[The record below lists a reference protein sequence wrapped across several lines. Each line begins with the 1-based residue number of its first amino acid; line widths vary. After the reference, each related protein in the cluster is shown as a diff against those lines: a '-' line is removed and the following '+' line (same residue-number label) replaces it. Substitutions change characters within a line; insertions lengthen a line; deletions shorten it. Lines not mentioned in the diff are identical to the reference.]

1 MIPDNADRRRL
12 LVIDDDP
19 AWRSLYRLEFGDRF
33 EVVEA
38 SDGREGLAQ
47 LEAAVPD
54 LVILDLN
61 MPRMDGAGFLAC
73 LDHRGVSTPVIVCSA
88 LESEA
93 RRLAGPT
100 VRVVPKSPHPTQL
113 SLAIVNLPPARPRPP
128 LPPTPRP
135 PPPPPHP

>member
-1 MIPDNADRRRL
+1 
-12 LVIDDDP
+12 VIDDDP
-19 AWRSLYRLEFGDRF
+19 DWRSLYRLEFGDRF

-73 LDHRGVSTPVIVCSA
+73 LDDRGVSTPVIVCSA
-88 LESEA
+88 LDSEA

-100 VRVVPKSPHPTQL
+100 VRVVPKSPDLTEL
-113 SLAIVNLPPARPRPP
+113 SLAIVNLAPAGR
-128 LPPTPRP
+128 
-135 PPPPPHP
+135 

>member
-1 MIPDNADRRRL
+1 MLHDNAERRRL

-19 AWRSLYRLEFGDRF
+19 NWRSLYRLEYGDRF

-73 LDHRGVSTPVIVCSA
+73 LDDRGVSTPVIVCSFLVSETRSQAVQSA
-88 LESEA
+88 L
-93 RRLAGPT
+93 
-100 VRVVPKSPHPTQL
+100 VVLYSSH
-113 SLAIVNLPPARPRPP
+113 S
-128 LPPTPRP
+128 
-135 PPPPPHP
+135 

>member
-1 MIPDNADRRRL
+1 MIRDNAERRRL

-73 LDHRGVSTPVIVCSA
+73 LDTRGVSTPVIVCSA

-100 VRVVPKSPHPTQL
+100 VRVVPKSPDLTEL
-113 SLAIVNLPPARPRPP
+113 SLAIVNLAPAGR
-128 LPPTPRP
+128 
-135 PPPPPHP
+135 